1 MAKILFSTLTHGNE
15 IIGLDVVK
23 KIKKIERLGDKFDYI
38 ISNSLA
44 FSNNSR
50 YVDSDLNRIFPG
62 NDQGNYEEQRA
73 VEIINIGK
81 KYDYVIDLHGSVSN
95 TGVFIIITKL
105 NIENLLLALR
115 FNIKRIVIWLDTEET
130 KGSLSTFM
138 PIGIE
143 IESGFK
149 NDFEV
154 YQELKDKLITF
165 LERDAPINLED
176 ELRKRDIFW
185 VDGSLSKKNK
195 KFRGL
200 KNWKKIKDFY
210 PLFVDGQYENIWC
223 YKLKK
228 VNLKIKQ
235 N

>member
-95 TGVFIIITKL
+95 TGVFIIITIMLFFSGKICFR
-105 NIENLLLALR
+105 N
-115 FNIKRIVIWLDTEET
+115 TEKYAFGLVEW
-130 KGSLSTFM
+130 
-138 PIGIE
+138 
-143 IESGFK
+143 
-149 NDFEV
+149 
-154 YQELKDKLITF
+154 F
-165 LERDAPINLED
+165 L
-176 ELRKRDIFW
+176 
-185 VDGSLSKKNK
+185 
-195 KFRGL
+195 
-200 KNWKKIKDFY
+200 
-210 PLFVDGQYENIWC
+210 
-223 YKLKK
+223 
-228 VNLKIKQ
+228 
-235 N
+235 